1 MRHELPSTSLLIFG
15 ATGDLS
21 RRYLLPA
28 LSEICESSEIRTQ
41 LKIVG
46 LSRQDVKPKDIL
58 PAGTSNLAGQ
68 FEVFQMD
75 YTRADQY
82 HMLKQKIKSLASEQV
97 IFYFAVPPDAVPAII
112 ENLGK
117 TGLNHKSAKLLL
129 EKPFGTDLAS
139 AKKLIRQTAKHFT
152 EEQVYRI
159 DHYLAKTVAQNNSV
173 FLSSNALFRQVWNK
187 DFIEYIEI
195 VVAEKIGLEKRA
207 AFYEQT
213 GALRDIVQS
222 HLVQLAVLTLMDPCS
237 DPFELGDL
245 PARRLAALRD
255 INVTP
260 DFKKTIFRAQYED
273 YRKDVGNPKSRTE
286 TFVALQLVSKNPRWR
301 GVPIYM
307 ATGKN
312 LDQRLTQIR
321 VSFKK
326 TSAAQANTLILR
338 IQPREGIELDLWVKK
353 PGYQKELDKK
363 TLSFSFEQ
371 NFDRLPDAYEQ
382 VLVDAIRSDHSLF
395 AGSGEV
401 VESWRILQP
410 VLDYW
415 RQEEPVPATYK
426 PGSSIEQILENT

>member
-1 MRHELPSTSLLIFG
+1 MSQSLPSTLLVIFG
-15 ATGDLS
+15 VSGDLS
-21 RRYLLPA
+21 KRYLLPA
-28 LSEICESSEIRTQ
+28 MAEICQSSDIRAHM
-41 LKIVG
+41 KILGVSRRQISKDEV
-46 LSRQDVKPKDIL
+46 LSNQT
-58 PAGTSNLAGQ
+58 AGLAGQ
-68 FEVFQMD
+68 FSTLQFD
-75 YTRADQY
+75 YSEAAEYQK
-82 HMLKQKIKSLASEQV
+82 LKDYLKEHPAKQV
-97 IFYFAVPPDAVPAII
+97 IFYFAVPPDAVPAMI

-117 TGLNHKSAKLLL
+117 AGLNHKSAKLLL

-139 AKKLIRQTAKHFT
+139 AKGLISQTAKHFS

-173 FLSSNALFRQVWNK
+173 FLSSNALFRRVWNK

-195 VVAEKIGLEKRA
+195 VVAEKIGLERRA

-222 HLVQLAVLTLMDPCS
+222 HLLQLAALTLMDSSP

-245 PARRLAALRD
+245 PKRRLAALKGL
-255 INVTP
+255 NVSP
-260 DFKKTIFRAQYED
+260 DFKKSVFRAQYQG
-273 YRKDVGNPKSRTE
+273 YKADVGNPKSRTE
-286 TFVALQLVSKNPRWR
+286 TFVALQLASMDPRWQ
-301 GVPIYM
+301 GVPVYM

-321 VSFKK
+321 VNFKK

-371 NFDRLPDAYEQ
+371 SFDRLPDAYEQ

-410 VLDYW
+410 VIDYW
-415 RQEEPVPATYK
+415 QSDKTKIPEYK
-426 PGSSIEQILENT
+426 PGSSIELILQNT

>member
-82 HMLKQKIKSLASEQV
+82 HILKQKIKSLASEQV

-117 TGLNHKSAKLLL
+117 AGLNHKSAKLLL